1 MRFHTPSTPQRQ
13 ADALSVVSNPKPHH
27 RPSLRLLA
35 WATLKAERGQTVCQR
50 RLQVQTCPPCNHDC
64 NQGRD
69 CPARTRNQQAQV
81 A

>member
-1 MRFHTPSTPQRQ
+1 MRFHNPSTSQRQ

-35 WATLKAERGQTVCQR
+35 WATLKAERGQTVRQR
-50 RLQVQTCPPCNHDC
+50 RLQVQTCRAN
-64 NQGRD
+64 R
-69 CPARTRNQQAQV
+69 QV